1 MVVYPDQTFYTQVK
15 PRDVKKIVA
24 EHIIGGKPVEKI
36 LYHDPA
42 SEDIIEKWYDIGF
55 YGKQQRILLE
65 NCGVIDPE
73 NIDHYRAKDGYRAL
87 YQVLAEMTPEEV
99 IEEVLASGIRGRG
112 GAGFPAGMKWRF
124 ARNTQDW
131 PKYVICNADEGD
143 PGAFMDRSVLEGDPH
158 SVIEGMVIAGYA
170 IGAEVGFIYCRAE
183 YPLAIKRLEIA
194 QSQARDLGLV
204 GENILGTS
212 FSFDLRIKE
221 GAGAFV
227 CGEETA
233 LMASIQGDRGQPWPR
248 PPYPAVS
255 GLWEQ
260 PSTQRYLR

>member
-15 PRDVKKIVA
+15 PRDVKTIVA

-73 NIDHYRAKDGYRAL
+73 NIDHYRAKDGYQAL
-87 YQVLAEMTPEEV
+87 YKVLTEMTPEEV
-99 IEEVLASGIRGRG
+99 IEEVLASGVRGRG
-112 GAGFPAGMKWRF
+112 GAGFPAGLKWRF
-124 ARNTQDW
+124 ARKTQNW

-158 SVIEGMVIAGYA
+158 SSDRGDDHCRLCHRRRHWLHLLPGRVPAGH
-170 IGAEVGFIYCRAE
+170 
-183 YPLAIKRLEIA
+183 
-194 QSQARDLGLV
+194 QAAGNRPGPGPRTGLV
-204 GENILGTS
+204 GRE
-212 FSFDLRIKE
+212 
-221 GAGAFV
+221 
-227 CGEETA
+227 
-233 LMASIQGDRGQPWPR
+233 
-248 PPYPAVS
+248 YP
-255 GLWEQ
+255 GL
-260 PSTQRYLR
+260 